1 MTFNICLD
9 NKIQYCD
16 WYSSIALKRIGAP
29 NVIGNTEA
37 LSPKHSQ
44 EIRQVSAATS
54 LHIFESFNI
63 GMVDVLEARKIS
75 LSLAA
80 LDLEEQRQLTRL
92 TIFPST
98 FDEEDAAAILDN
110 STEFS
115 NTQLQLFYK
124 HGLLERDSPGGRY
137 RWRTWAAQGAA
148 CMNVDKVQVVQA
160 RAAFVK
166 LVIGW
171 VKKASKQYFTPDF
184 KKGTDTLRN
193 NAENIAEMWRLVGDR
208 GGLPYDSVQ
217 EMLAAVLQPPVYY
230 TLAAAR
236 LLSKKALCKIA
247 HSSAHFDFV
256 SAAHNFFVI
265 SAERD
270 SSDKLA
276 KLQSLHEKVRSCHE
290 LPFLNLASHSQI
302 ACAACLVSM
311 GQAEKAAAVYRLVM
325 ADQQRQQ
332 TPDYPITTLYCGSNL
347 FSCLLFQGKLAE
359 AKVEYHTLQKEQ
371 ERVLGPDHPDTLSI
385 IIKLATCLR
394 GQGKPE
400 GAEALY
406 RIVVEK
412 QKIALGPAHPDTL
425 RSISKWATCLQGQG
439 KLVDAEVLFSNVV
452 KVRQLVLGHS
462 HKDTISSTLKLIR
475 CIKAQR
481 KQADANADAD
491 NLYRTALED
500 CKRGLG
506 HDHLSPLM
514 MAASSLQAQLKLAE
528 TVAQS
533 ENAVQLQHNILD
545 LGRDSLD
552 SLAIRHSLASFLWCQ
567 GDVAAAEVLYRNV
580 MEAQQRVLGP
590 FHRKTTKTISNLAKC
605 AHSQG
610 KLGEAAALYQ
620 TALKGQEQVL
630 GPNHLDSLATRQ
642 CLADCLG
649 KPAAA
654 TMTLAIATSDSPDCT
669 TSIRASCP
677 GCHGLLG
684 WYVFSSL

>member
-1 MTFNICLD
+1 
-9 NKIQYCD
+9 
-16 WYSSIALKRIGAP
+16 
-29 NVIGNTEA
+29 
-37 LSPKHSQ
+37 
-44 EIRQVSAATS
+44 VSAATS

-63 GMVDVLEARKIS
+63 GMVDVLEARTIS

-80 LDLEEQRQLTRL
+80 LDLEQQRQLTRL

-98 FDEEDAAAILDN
+98 FDEEDAAAILDS

-137 RWRTWAAQGAA
+137 RFRTWAAQGAA
-148 CMNVDKVQVVQA
+148 CLNADKVQVVQA

-184 KKGTDTLRN
+184 KKGTGTLRD
-193 NAENIAEMWRLVGDR
+193 NAENIAELWRLVCGKE
-208 GGLPYDSVQ
+208 GLPNDSVQ

-230 TLAAAR
+230 ALTAAR
-236 LLSKKALCKIA
+236 LLSTKALCKTA
-247 HSSAHFDFV
+247 HSSAHCDFV
-256 SAAHNFFVI
+256 SAAHDFFVI

-276 KLQSLHEKVRSCHE
+276 KLQSLHEKVRSCQE

-302 ACAACLVSM
+302 ARAACLVSM
-311 GQAEKAAAVYRLVM
+311 GQAEKAAAVYQLVM
-325 ADQQRQQ
+325 AEQQRQQ
-332 TPDYPITTLYCGSNL
+332 TPDYPITTLYCRSNL
-347 FSCLLFQGKLAE
+347 FSCLLVQGKLAE
-359 AKVEYHTLQKEQ
+359 AKVEYHTMQEEQ
-371 ERVLGPDHPDTLSI
+371 ERL
-385 IIKLATCLR
+385 
-394 GQGKPE
+394 
-400 GAEALY
+400 
-406 RIVVEK
+406 
-412 QKIALGPAHPDTL
+412 LGPAHPDTL
-425 RSISKWATCLQGQG
+425 RSISKWATCLQVQG
-439 KLVDAEVLFSNVV
+439 KLVDAEVLFRNVV

-462 HKDTISSTLKLIR
+462 HPGTISSTLKLIR
-475 CIKAQR
+475 CTKAQG
-481 KQADANADAD
+481 KQADADAVI
-491 NLYRTALED
+491 LYRTALEE

-506 HDHLSPLM
+506 HDHLSTLM
-514 MAASSLQAQLKLAE
+514 MAASSLQAQLKMAE

-533 ENAVQLQHNILD
+533 ENDVQLQHNILD

-552 SLAIRHSLASFLWCQ
+552 SLAIRHSLASFLCCQ
-567 GDVAAAEVLYRNV
+567 GELAAAEVLYRNV

-590 FHRKTTKTISNLAKC
+590 FHKKTTKTISNLAKC

-630 GPNHLDSLATRQ
+630 GPNHSDSLATRQ
-642 CLADCLG
+642 SLADCLG

-654 TMTLAIATSDSPDCT
+654 IMTLAIATSDSPDCT
-669 TSIRASCP
+669 T
-677 GCHGLLG
+677 G
-684 WYVFSSL
+684 F